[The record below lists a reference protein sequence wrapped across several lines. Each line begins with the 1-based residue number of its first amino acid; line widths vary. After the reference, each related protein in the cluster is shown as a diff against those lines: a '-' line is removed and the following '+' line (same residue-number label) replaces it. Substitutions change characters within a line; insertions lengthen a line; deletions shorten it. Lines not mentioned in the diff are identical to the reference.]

1 MSEDAASTKL
11 DLEKLRIAGASR
23 PVRKPPN
30 WRITLAVAALLLL
43 AGGTYGAHLLAGRAM
58 PVVQTAYVET
68 RGAGQPGTLLT
79 GSGYI
84 VTSHKYITIGTKIL
98 GQIVA
103 EPVQEG
109 QHVRAG
115 DLLARIDDR
124 DYQAQLR
131 QAEANQAIAAANLKL
146 SQSQAERDRN
156 LHAAGLMS
164 EDDYETATSAAAVAD
179 ATLKSDAAAVD
190 YARFMVSQCVIRSPI
205 DGIVLQKY
213 RELGD
218 TINYGGEVQA
228 GGGATDIAQLADTA
242 DMRAQVDVNESDIG
256 KLAMGSPASVVLDA
270 YPDKSFD
277 AALVKIYPA
286 ADRQKGTVRVEVH
299 LTRPDLAFVKPE
311 MGAKVSFLSAAR
323 SAVAAPTLSIP
334 KSALLTAEGKSTVW
348 VLRDG
353 AVHRVTVTPGA
364 AAELSVEI
372 SSGLTSGEVVVLAPS
387 ATLTEGQKVKVAAGG

>member
-1 MSEDAASTKL
+1 MSEDAAATKL
-11 DLEKLRIAGASR
+11 DLDKLRIAGASR
-23 PVRKPPN
+23 PIRKPPN
-30 WRITLAVAALLLL
+30 LRLTLATAALLLL
-43 AGGTYGAHLLAGRAM
+43 GAGSYGAHLLSARAM
-58 PVVQTAYVET
+58 PMVQTAYVET
-68 RGAGQPGTLLT
+68 RGAGQLGVLLT

-103 EPVQEG
+103 EPIQEG
-109 QHVRAG
+109 QRVRAG

-124 DYQAQLR
+124 DYEAQLR
-131 QAEANQAIAAANLKL
+131 QAEANQAIAVANLKL
-146 SQSQAERDRN
+146 SQSKAERARH
-156 LHAAGLMS
+156 LHAAGVMS
-164 EDDYETATSAAAVAD
+164 LDDYETATNAAAVAD

-190 YARFMVSQCVIRSPI
+190 YARFMVSQCVISSPI

-228 GGGATDIAQLADTA
+228 GGGATDIAQLADTG
-242 DMRAQVDVNESDIG
+242 DMRAQVDVSESDIG
-256 KLAMGSPASVVLDA
+256 KLALGSPASVVLDA

-277 AALVKIYPA
+277 AVLVKIYPA

-299 LTRPDLAFVKPE
+299 LTHPDLAFVKPE

-323 SAVAAPTLSIP
+323 SAVGTPTLSIP
-334 KSALLTAEGKSTVW
+334 KSALLTAEGKSAVW

-353 AVHRVTVTPGA
+353 AVHRVAVTPGA
-364 AAELSVEI
+364 ATELSVEI
-372 SSGLTSGEVVVLAPS
+372 SSGLTSGDRVVLAPS
-387 ATLTEGQKVKVAAGG
+387 TQLTEGEKVKLADGG

>member
-11 DLEKLRIAGASR
+11 DLDKLRITGASR
-23 PVRKPPN
+23 PARKPPD
-30 WRITLAVAALLLL
+30 WRITLAVAGLLLL
-43 AGGTYGAHLLAGRAM
+43 AGGAYVAHLLAARAM
-58 PVVQTAYVET
+58 PTVQTAYVET
-68 RGAGQPGTLLT
+68 HGAGQPGTLLT

-84 VTSHKYITIGTKIL
+84 VTRHKYITIGTKIL

-103 EPVQEG
+103 EPIQEG
-109 QHVRAG
+109 QHVKAG

-146 SQSQAERDRN
+146 SQSKAERARN
-156 LHAAGLMS
+156 LHAAGVMS
-164 EDDYETATSAAAVAD
+164 EDDYETALNTAAVAE

-190 YARFMVSQCVIRSPI
+190 YARFMVSQCLIRSPI

-213 RELGD
+213 REVGD

-277 AALVKIYPA
+277 ASLVKIYPA

-299 LTRPDLAFVKPE
+299 LTHPDLASVKPE
-311 MGAKVSFLSAAR
+311 MGAKVSFLSAVR
-323 SAVAAPTLSIP
+323 SAAATPTLSIP
-334 KSALLTAEGKSTVW
+334 KSALLTAGGQSAVW

-353 AVHRVTVTPGA
+353 TVHRTAVTPGA
-364 AAELSVEI
+364 TTELSVEI
-372 SSGLTSGEVVVLAPS
+372 SSGLTGGDVVVVAPS
-387 ATLTEGQKVKVAAGG
+387 AALTEGQKVKVADGG